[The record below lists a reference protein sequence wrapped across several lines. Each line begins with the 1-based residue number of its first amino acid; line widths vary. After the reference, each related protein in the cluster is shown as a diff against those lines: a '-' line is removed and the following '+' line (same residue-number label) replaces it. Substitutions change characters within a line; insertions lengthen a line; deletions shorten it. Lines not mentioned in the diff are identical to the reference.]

1 MGELTR
7 ADLIQRCAG
16 RSLNTLLETRRVMIC
31 TVKIIP
37 QGNGYMRET
46 TNGQRRWRRSY
57 GIRELL
63 GGLTGADLIQWWVG
77 GVLNNN
83 LEQKLSR
90 RSDVGYM
97 KETTNGCH
105 WRQRQL
111 KSNRAIFPLIELSL
125 DRSKPGWLVDQL
137 EKNKHK
143 DKRQQKIFLE
153 HFVNTFFLFY

>member
-1 MGELTR
+1 
-7 ADLIQRCAG
+7 
-16 RSLNTLLETRRVMIC
+16 
-31 TVKIIP
+31 
-37 QGNGYMRET
+37 
-46 TNGQRRWRRSY
+46 
-57 GIRELL
+57 
-63 GGLTGADLIQWWVG
+63 
-77 GVLNNN
+77 
-83 LEQKLSR
+83 
-90 RSDVGYM
+90 M

-153 HFVNTFFLFY
+153 HFVNAFSVLLIIIFSQKQAMLVRQLEDEVVKAKTHASQTNPEVRKNKIAHFLFQ